1 MKAAQRGVELKSKV
15 KFRTFYLLKIII
27 GVEEMI
33 EWNTK
38 PRYSAEHSA
47 SDFGTNRKLMCDFLL
62 VINNNLHPIL
72 HSFQVKTD
80 YWSNFR

>member
-38 PRYSAEHSA
+38 PRYRGEHSA